1 MDEDFYL
8 YVQDDKLYCCDDTTM
23 ISVNDSVKTEKSIMS
38 RIVLSEES
46 LSLQKID
53 VLTANQNTNLGIALL
68 ANYEST
74 LSSNYG
80 MLNVPIVENE
90 KLDGDYHCWAACVA
104 SQISYKKNLAST
116 EALDAYDVHLAMK
129 QTYPRSTYGKP
140 EGSQLWIERA
150 YSYYNTNMGSFNSGA
165 CYDQVKNLIQQNCP
179 VFAALADSTM
189 TYGHAVIVC
198 GYQSAQGGYYYYTIM
213 DPNEPS
219 YVTVQ
224 TTSSATSR
232 SFTIVSNNM
241 TFTEWM
247 YGYY

>member
-80 MLNVPIVENE
+80 MLNVPIVGNE

-104 SQISYKKNLAST
+104 SQISYKKIL
-116 EALDAYDVHLAMK
+116 LQRKHLMLMMFIL
-129 QTYPRSTYGKP
+129 Q
-140 EGSQLWIERA
+140 
-150 YSYYNTNMGSFNSGA
+150 
-165 CYDQVKNLIQQNCP
+165 
-179 VFAALADSTM
+179 
-189 TYGHAVIVC
+189 
-198 GYQSAQGGYYYYTIM
+198 
-213 DPNEPS
+213 
-219 YVTVQ
+219 
-224 TTSSATSR
+224 
-232 SFTIVSNNM
+232 
-241 TFTEWM
+241 
-247 YGYY
+247 